1 VNVKEVID
9 HVAVANRLRPILL
22 KLSRELR
29 RESHALGLT
38 GGQTTL
44 LVLIAKHPGIG
55 ARELAAREHVS
66 PAAISGHLARLERA
80 GLVGRRESSFDRRRQ
95 ELWLTPE
102 GERVL
107 RAIKRRRTA
116 WLATRLK
123 RLTPAELDTV
133 EQSLELLERLIEE
146 EP

>member
-1 VNVKEVID
+1 MGTLARIVNQVNVKEVID

-44 LVLIAKHPGIG
+44 LVLIATNPGIG
-55 ARELAAREHVS
+55 ARALAARERVS
-66 PAAISGHLARLERA
+66 PAAISGHLARLEGM
-80 GLVGRRESSFDRRRQ
+80 GLIRRESAADRRRQ
-95 ELWLTPE
+95 QLRLTAD

-107 RAIKRRRTA
+107 
-116 WLATRLK
+116 
-123 RLTPAELDTV
+123 
-133 EQSLELLERLIEE
+133 
-146 EP
+146 